1 MDSFRH
7 RGKPRFC
14 ETSTGLSA
22 TNSRSPICIPGDI
35 DSTEMTAIDTG
46 AVKKIRRSR
55 SLVHMRYRT
64 SFQSSF
70 QTYYTAPLMSNR
82 NFPEFKMDHITV
94 QHKSNPLEK
103 DHFDTLHVRKLLLQ
117 KKEVK

>member
-7 RGKPRFC
+7 RGKPQFC

-22 TNSRSPICIPGDI
+22 TNSRSPICIPGDN
-35 DSTEMTAIDTG
+35 DSTEMTTIDTD

-55 SLVHMRYRT
+55 SLVQKQYRT

-70 QTYYTAPLMSNR
+70 QTYHTAPLMSKR
-82 NFPEFKMDHITV
+82 NFTEFQMDHIIV
-94 QHKSNPLEK
+94 QQKSNPLEN

-117 KKEVK
+117 RKEVK